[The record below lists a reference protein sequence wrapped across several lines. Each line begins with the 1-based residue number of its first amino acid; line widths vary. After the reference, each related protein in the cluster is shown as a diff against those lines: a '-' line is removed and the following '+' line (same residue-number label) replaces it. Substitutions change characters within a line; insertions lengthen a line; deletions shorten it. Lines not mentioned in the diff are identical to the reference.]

1 MQKIVV
7 VSDSHGSKSAIEEM
21 LSIEKPDMLVFLGDG
36 LRDLENI
43 SIPTKAVSG
52 NCDLFSFEPIVDI
65 FNINNIKCLITH
77 GQKFFVKNGLYALIK
92 EAKELNVNIA
102 MFGHTHEPYNETID
116 DILFLNPGSFKNRS
130 YVVLNINENG
140 DIITEFKRI

>member
-7 VSDSHGSKSAIEEM
+7 VSDSHGSKSELEEM
-21 LSIEKPDMLVFLGDG
+21 LSIENPNMLVFLGDG

-43 SIPTKAVSG
+43 HIPTKAVSG

-65 FNINNIKCLITH
+65 FNINNKKCLITH
-77 GQKFFVKNGLYALIK
+77 GQKYFVKNGLYALIK

-102 MFGHTHEPYNETID
+102 MFGHTHSVYNEIID
-116 DILFLNPGSFKNRS
+116 DILFLNPGSFKNGS
-130 YVVLNINENG
+130 YIVLKVDEKG
-140 DIITEFKRI
+140 SIIPEFKRI